1 MERIKEKKMKAA
13 ILNNLDGTFQVGEIE
28 IDEPRDHEV
37 LVEVKASGLCH
48 SDLHFAETDFGVPL
62 PAVLGHELAGVVIA
76 IGSEVREFAI
86 GDHVVGSLIQ
96 FCGHCRACNAGKTY
110 QCTRP
115 EETLRADE
123 GEKPRLQ
130 GESGAV
136 TQVFGTGAFAEKAL
150 VHENQLAKVPKELPF
165 AQASLLGCGT
175 ITGAGAAINTASVRP
190 GDTVAV
196 IGIGG
201 VGLNVISGAKLA
213 GAGRIVAIDMQPKK
227 EELAR
232 KFGATDFID
241 ASFGN
246 SVEALRTLIPGG
258 VDHVFEVVGIKAT
271 SEQAIQMARKGGGAY
286 LIGVHAP
293 TSTIDVN
300 VTVDLL
306 TNQVDLRGVYM
317 GSSNIKHDIP
327 MYAELYL
334 QGKLNLDDLISR
346 EIGIEEI
353 NEAYAEL
360 KGGAIARSVITSF

>member
-1 MERIKEKKMKAA
+1 MKAA
-13 ILNNLDGTFQVGEIE
+13 VLNALDGTFQIEQIDIGEPIG
-28 IDEPRDHEV
+28 REV

-48 SDLHFAETDFGVPL
+48 SDLHFAEHDFGVPL
-62 PAVLGHELAGVVIA
+62 PAVLGHELAGVVTA
-76 IGSEVREFAI
+76 IGPEVREFAV

-96 FCGHCRACNAGKTY
+96 FCGHCRACIGGRTY
-110 QCTRP
+110 QCTHP
-115 EETLRADE
+115 EETLRDAN
-123 GEKPRLQ
+123 GAQRLTKDGQ
-130 GESGAV
+130 GLS
-136 TQVFGTGAFAEKAL
+136 QVFGTGAFAERAL
-150 VHENQLAKVPKELPF
+150 VHENQLAKVPKNLPF

-175 ITGAGAAINTASVRP
+175 ITGAGAAINTAEVRP

-201 VGLNVISGAKLA
+201 VGLNVVSGSKLA

-227 EELAR
+227 EVLAR

-241 ASFGN
+241 ASSGDP
-246 SVEALRTLIPGG
+246 VAALHALIPGG
-258 VDHVFEVVGIKAT
+258 VDHAFEVVGIKAT
-271 SEQAIQMARKGGGAY
+271 SQQAIKMTRKGGGAY
-286 LIGVHAP
+286 LIGVQPPAA
-293 TSTIDVN
+293 TIDVN

-306 TNQVDLRGVYM
+306 TNQVIVRGVYM

-346 EIGIEEI
+346 EINIGEI

-360 KGGAIARSVITSF
+360 KQGAIARSVITSF

>member
-1 MERIKEKKMKAA
+1 MKAA
-13 ILNNLDGTFQVGEIE
+13 ILNNLDGTFQIEEIE

-76 IGSEVREFAI
+76 IGPEVREFEI

-96 FCGHCRACNAGKTY
+96 FCGHCKACQAGRTW

-115 EETLRADE
+115 EQTLRADE
-123 GEKPRLQ
+123 GDHPRLCRH
-130 GESGAV
+130 GAPV

-150 VHENQLAKVPKELPF
+150 VHENQLAKVPRELPF

-213 GAGRIVAIDMQPKK
+213 GAGRIIAVDMQSKK

-232 KFGATDFID
+232 RFGATDFID
-241 ASFGN
+241 ASTSD
-246 SVEALRTLIPGG
+246 SVEAVRSLIPGG
-258 VDHVFEVVGIKAT
+258 VDHVFEVVGIKST
-271 SEQAIQMARKGGGAY
+271 SEQAIRMARKGGGAY

-306 TNQVDLRGVYM
+306 TNQVDIRGVYM
-317 GSSNIKHDIP
+317 GSTNIKHDIP

-346 EIGIEEI
+346 EIGIGEI
-353 NEAYAEL
+353 NDAYAEL